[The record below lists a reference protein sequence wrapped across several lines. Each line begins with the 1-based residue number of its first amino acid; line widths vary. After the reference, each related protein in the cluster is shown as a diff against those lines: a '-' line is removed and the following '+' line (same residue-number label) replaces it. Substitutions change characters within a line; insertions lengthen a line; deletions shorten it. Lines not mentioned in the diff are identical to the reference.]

1 MKTKLTFLIALLA
14 LTVAC
19 KNETT
24 SIDPQKQE
32 EFFVKAVFLYSDGS
46 QEETRIRTLRFDN
59 NARVNQNLVV
69 DGTLDLNSGD
79 FGVITIRDGANLTLS
94 GSVSVANW
102 NWENTHEVKVIIGPN
117 GNVSSGPLNLDGKV
131 VFTNKGKL
139 LSSSVE
145 LQGGSNTFIN
155 NGTHT
160 IIGDLQSTTGG
171 SKYYNT
177 GYVSVTNAT
186 NLHSGEYEAADC
198 GSLITSILNINGSK
212 KVSGKGFIKVTGN
225 INLNGFLTDSPNIEL
240 CYTGVV
246 NQKDKL
252 GSAKLTCEP
261 SCKPDAL
268 PLRYSDLKV
277 EPSVDKEGN
286 WIGKIS
292 FQVLENTNVE
302 KMKLLVSSDGLVW
315 TTNYTEHAD
324 AFKVGE
330 RYSREFF
337 VRLK

>member
-14 LTVAC
+14 LTFSC

-32 EFFVKAVFLYSDGS
+32 EFFVKAVFLYSDNT
-46 QEETRIRTLRFDN
+46 QEETRIRTLRFDK
-59 NARVNQNLVV
+59 NARTSQNLVV
-69 DGTLDLNSGD
+69 NSTVNLTDGD
-79 FGVITIRDGANLTLS
+79 FDVIEIEDGANLTLS
-94 GSVSVANW
+94 GTASVKNW
-102 NWENTHEVKVIIGPN
+102 NWKNNHEVKVTIAPN
-117 GNVSSGPLNLDGKV
+117 GNVSSGPINLDGKAL
-131 VFTNKGKL
+131 FTNNGKL
-139 LSSSVE
+139 FSASVE
-145 LQGGSNTFIN
+145 LQGGVNNFVN

-160 IIGDLQSTTGG
+160 ILGDLQSTTGG
-171 SKYYNT
+171 SKYYNA
-177 GYVSVTNAT
+177 GYLAVIGTTS
-186 NLHSGEYEAADC
+186 LHSGEYEAANC
-198 GSLITSILNINGSK
+198 GSLITSNLSINGSK

-225 INLNGFLTDSPNIEL
+225 VNLNGFLTDSPNIEL
-240 CYTGVV
+240 CYTGVI

-252 GSAKLTCEP
+252 GAAKLTCEP

-292 FQVLENTNVE
+292 FKVLENTNVD
-302 KMKLLVSSDGLVW
+302 KMKLLVSSDGIVW
-315 TTNYTEHAD
+315 TVNYTENAD

-330 RYSREFF
+330 KYSKGFF